1 LELRRS
7 RRSAAIPVPDL
18 VAEQTDGNASNDWT
32 TGVVAALLYLSLTTL
47 RTTGAGACNHRATPD
62 RWPKIVRQ
70 LFRKHISASEVL
82 ALYVFGGM
90 RELPRQL
97 IRRVPAMY
105 PQPKLQQETTMLT
118 STSGIDAPV
127 LPAARRWYKQLWV
140 QVLIA
145 MAFGIAIGHYFPDAG
160 VSLQPLGDGF
170 IKLIRMLIAPI
181 IFCTVILGIAKMD
194 DMSRVGRVAIK
205 GLIYFEV
212 MTTIALVVGLVVVN
226 LWQPGVGMNVN
237 ASNLDTNSIKA
248 YVAQSHDHGIV
259 AFLLNIIPTTL
270 VGSLAE
276 GNILQVLLI
285 SVILGS
291 ALIQLGDYGKPIVNL
306 LDVFSKVLFG
316 AVAIVMW
323 AAPLGAFGAIA
334 FTVGKYG
341 AGALLSLGN
350 LLICFYVTC
359 LIFIFAIL
367 GPIARLSGFS
377 LFKLMRF
384 LREEILVCLATT
396 SSESVLPRMLIKM
409 EQLGCKPSIVGLII
423 PTGYSFNLDG
433 TCLYLASVTVFLA
446 QATNTPLDLYQ
457 QIVLLSVLL
466 LTSKGA
472 AGVAGAAFVVL
483 AATLSTVGSIPVASV
498 ALILGVHRLLS
509 EGLTP
514 TNLIGN
520 AVATIVISK
529 WEKGL
534 DVDKMHRVLNR
545 E

>member
-1 LELRRS
+1 MPTS
-7 RRSAAIPVPDL
+7 TTAA
-18 VAEQTDGNASNDWT
+18 
-32 TGVVAALLYLSLTTL
+32 
-47 RTTGAGACNHRATPD
+47 ATP
-62 RWPKIVRQ
+62 V
-70 LFRKHISASEVL
+70 
-82 ALYVFGGM
+82 
-90 RELPRQL
+90 
-97 IRRVPAMY
+97 
-105 PQPKLQQETTMLT
+105 QP
-118 STSGIDAPV
+118 V
-127 LPAARRWYKQLWV
+127 ARRWYKQLWV
-140 QVLIA
+140 QVLVA
-145 MAFGIAIGHYFPDAG
+145 MALGILVGHFFPDAG
-160 VSLQPLGDGF
+160 TRLQPLGDGF

-181 IFCTVILGIAKMD
+181 IFCTVVLGIAKMD

-212 MTTIALVVGLVVVN
+212 MTTIALAVGLLVVN

-237 ASNLDTNSIKA
+237 ASNLDTKSITH
-248 YVAQSHDHGIV
+248 YVAQSHEAGMIP
-259 AFLLNIIPTTL
+259 FIMNIIPGTF

-276 GNILQVLLI
+276 GQILQVLLI
-285 SVILGS
+285 SVLVGC
-291 ALIQLGDYGKPIVNL
+291 ALVRFGTAGKPVVDL
-306 LDVFSKVLFG
+306 LEVFSKVFFG
-316 AVAIVMW
+316 MVGIVMW

-350 LLICFYVTC
+350 LLACFYVTC
-359 LIFIFAIL
+359 LVFIFAVL
-367 GPIARLSGFS
+367 APISRLCGFS

-409 EQLGCKPSIVGLII
+409 EQLGCKPSVVGLII

-446 QATNTPLDLYQ
+446 QATNTPLDLTQ
-457 QIVLLSVLL
+457 QIVLLGVLL

-529 WEKGL
+529 WEKAL
-534 DVDKMHRVLNR
+534 DTEQLHRVLNR